1 MSMTK
6 LQIAI
11 AKQAGKLT
19 DLYAQRVS
27 DLIRER
33 YSISAELSIH
43 RQRDTKP
50 EEFAEYNA
58 FAEACKVK
66 AKEELGIK

>member
-1 MSMTK
+1 MITK
-6 LQIAI
+6 MQIAI
-11 AKQAGKLT
+11 AKKTGKL
-19 DLYAQRVS
+19 DELYAQRVS
-27 DLIRER
+27 DLISEK

-58 FAEACKVK
+58 FAESCKVK